1 MSNYNKGPLNNNYKH
16 GMTKTRLHLIWSNMK
31 TRCLNTKDPHYKW
44 YGARGIKICPE
55 WLDFIPFKEWAM
67 SSGYNDKLTL
77 DRINNDGD
85 YCPNNC
91 RWATIQEQSLN
102 RRERSGRSG
111 IPHIQLYAGG
121 YRVQIRRGGKMIAN
135 RLFSDLDEAIAY
147 RDAILTGPSE
157 YEIKEAS

>member
-55 WLDFIPFKEWAM
+55 WLDFIPFKEWAL

-121 YRVQIRRGGKMIAN
+121 YRVQICRGGKMIAN
-135 RLFSDLDEAIAY
+135 RLFSDLNNAIAY
-147 RDAILTGPSE
+147 RDAILTAPE
-157 YEIKEAS
+157 IYEIKEAQ